1 MEKELKVINK
11 KGVLLVDSRD
21 VAEMI
26 GKRHTDLMRSIRN
39 YVEVISENP
48 KLRFQDF
55 FVESTYKVEGNN
67 KTYDCYLLTRKGCDM
82 VANKMTGEK
91 GILFTAE
98 YVTKFEEMEKTLKEI
113 NNPSYL
119 IDDRIERAKA
129 WIREEEER
137 RKLLEENEKNKPKVE
152 YCDKVLIPSDTANGF
167 TKLLTVTE
175 IAKDLGMTARKLNSV
190 LNELGIIF
198 KQGKVWYLYSEYQ
211 DRVPKYCD
219 YVVSEYSQ
227 TLKFTELGRQ
237 WIIETLEE
245 EGII

>member
-11 KGVLLVDSRD
+11 NGVLLVDSRD

-26 GKRHTDLMRSIRN
+26 EKKHDQLMRSIRN
-39 YVEVISENP
+39 YISIIEESA
-48 KLRFQDF
+48 KLQSQDF
-55 FVESTYKVEGNN
+55 FIESTYINSQN
-67 KTYDCYLLTRKGCDM
+67 KIQPCYLLTRKGCDM

-113 NNPSYL
+113 NSPSYL

-175 IAKDLGMTARKLNSV
+175 IAKDLGMTTRKLNSV

-237 WIIETLEE
+237 WIIETLGE

>member
-11 KGVLLVDSRD
+11 NGVLLVDSRD

-113 NNPSYL
+113 NSPSYL

-167 TKLLTVTE
+167 TKLLAVTE

-219 YVVSEYSQ
+219 YVVNEYSQ

>member
-11 KGVLLVDSRD
+11 NGVLLVDSRD

>member
-11 KGVLLVDSRD
+11 NGVLLVDSRD

-113 NNPSYL
+113 NSPSYL

-219 YVVSEYSQ
+219 DVVSEYSQ

>member
-11 KGVLLVDSRD
+11 NGVLLVDSRD

-119 IDDRIERAKA
+119 IDDRI
-129 WIREEEER
+129 
-137 RKLLEENEKNKPKVE
+137 
-152 YCDKVLIPSDTANGF
+152 
-167 TKLLTVTE
+167 
-175 IAKDLGMTARKLNSV
+175 
-190 LNELGIIF
+190 
-198 KQGKVWYLYSEYQ
+198 
-211 DRVPKYCD
+211 
-219 YVVSEYSQ
+219 
-227 TLKFTELGRQ
+227 
-237 WIIETLEE
+237 
-245 EGII
+245 

>member
-11 KGVLLVDSRD
+11 NGVLLVDSRD
-21 VAEMI
+21 VAEMVE
-26 GKRHTDLMRSIRN
+26 KKHSNLMRDIRG
-39 YVEVISENP
+39 YAKVISTNSR
-48 KLRFQDF
+48 LNLLDF
-55 FVESTYKVEGNN
+55 FIEDTYKDTKGEERH
-67 KTYDCYLLTRKGCDM
+67 CYLLTRKGCDM

-98 YVTKFEEMEKTLKEI
+98 YVSKFEEMEKTLKEI
-113 NNPSYL
+113 NSPSYL

>member
-11 KGVLLVDSRD
+11 NGVLLVDSRD

-98 YVTKFEEMEKTLKEI
+98 YVTKFEEMEKTLK
-113 NNPSYL
+113 
-119 IDDRIERAKA
+119 
-129 WIREEEER
+129 
-137 RKLLEENEKNKPKVE
+137 
-152 YCDKVLIPSDTANGF
+152 
-167 TKLLTVTE
+167 
-175 IAKDLGMTARKLNSV
+175 
-190 LNELGIIF
+190 
-198 KQGKVWYLYSEYQ
+198 
-211 DRVPKYCD
+211 
-219 YVVSEYSQ
+219 
-227 TLKFTELGRQ
+227 
-237 WIIETLEE
+237 
-245 EGII
+245 

>member
-11 KGVLLVDSRD
+11 NGVLLVDSRD

-113 NNPSYL
+113 NSPSYL